1 MSFHH
6 ALSSILQ
13 RHTLAAFIVSSGAA
27 LLTGCGGSSSSTV
40 GGAETVSINIP
51 FTAVAGNTEIT
62 CQEDIPSL
70 GSTGTAVR
78 FTDFRFYVH
87 DIKLITDEG
96 QEIAVVMDA
105 SEPGQNAQV
114 ALLDFRDTLGCSE
127 GTAAN
132 PNYKNSVSATVSL
145 SPELVIAK
153 VRFTLGVPATLNHAP
168 PSSAEEPLRDPGLAS
183 GMSWGWQNGYKFTG
197 LDVEPVAG
205 VSRPG
210 NPSWSSLKWSAHL
223 GNTGCTY
230 DRQALEQ
237 GADQECPSNN
247 RPTITLSLGG
257 RQLGKDAA
265 IKIDYAQLVSDS
277 DLSTDEAYASGCMS
291 KADDPECESIFIKFG
306 LPWGSVEAAEQ
317 AVFSIIEQQL

>member
-27 LLTGCGGSSSSTV
+27 LLIGCGGSSSSTV

-105 SEPGQNAQV
+105 SEPGQNTQV
-114 ALLDFRDTLGCSE
+114 ALLDFRDTLGCNE
-127 GTAAN
+127 DPTAN

-145 SPELVIAK
+145 NPELVIAK

-168 PSSAEEPLRDPGLAS
+168 PSSAEEP
-183 GMSWGWQNGYKFTG
+183 
-197 LDVEPVAG
+197 
-205 VSRPG
+205 
-210 NPSWSSLKWSAHL
+210 
-223 GNTGCTY
+223 
-230 DRQALEQ
+230 DR
-237 GADQECPSNN
+237 
-247 RPTITLSLGG
+247 
-257 RQLGKDAA
+257 K
-265 IKIDYAQLVSDS
+265 
-277 DLSTDEAYASGCMS
+277 STRLNS
-291 KADDPECESIFIKFG
+291 
-306 LPWGSVEAAEQ
+306 
-317 AVFSIIEQQL
+317 